1 MKKVKVL
8 FAGAMLVGAIVATG
22 NGQASAANN
31 DIKIKINNELQV
43 YDQNPLIIDGSTM
56 VPMRGIFEKLGANV
70 TWNKAEQII
79 DAERGSLNIRLAI
92 GWDGAYI
99 GQEEVKLDT
108 APQMINGRTLVPLR
122 FVSEALGADVEW
134 NGAAKTVSII
144 YKTQEDVIAEMK
156 KASSYQLIREQFYK
170 LLNEYEI
177 QKVKPDAA
185 KWNQFNQKWIE
196 ENRMILDLL
205 DERDKA
211 EVDGKMESSMHY
223 VYAST
228 LSNYIWGQIG
238 TEMNFIYSLGF
249 DRDTDNID
257 NQLESFKRYFEE
269 ADQALQNGDEMPN
282 PPYWDIVLAKPTN

>member
-1 MKKVKVL
+1 ML

-156 KASSYQLIREQFYK
+156 KTSSYQLIREQFYK
-170 LLNEYEI
+170 LLNEYKI

-205 DERDKA
+205 DERDKT

-249 DRDTDNID
+249 DRDTDDID